1 MIIIYKIKKRKMEN
15 FEFELIKQLNSEN
28 QKENFVISP
37 LGLELVLS
45 LCSNGAEGTTQK
57 EIINL
62 LKYKNI
68 EEVNNNA
75 KEIMKKLSENKE
87 IKLAMGILTKI
98 HPKEKFKLK
107 GKEYGAN
114 LEELK
119 NYNNINKWV
128 MTKTNNKIKKII
140 ENLSPDV
147 VMVLL
152 NAIYFEA
159 FWKIKFDMNHTYNRE
174 FFNIDETK
182 VYINLMFLRGTL
194 LNYYENDDLKA
205 VKLDY
210 DIKDNSINAIVI
222 LPKREDYLE
231 ENINDLIKNMD
242 NDLYQNIIDNLNNDN
257 SKTKVN
263 FYLPKFEME
272 YNNIFNEILK
282 NLKMKKAFTK
292 DAEFKGIIDKYELFI
307 NQILQKNYINI
318 NEEGTQACTATELE
332 IMLES
337 YLTKDETAKDFMANR
352 PFIFIIRNGKC
363 PKGHDII
370 FFTKVCKFDKNI
382 DD

>member
-1 MIIIYKIKKRKMEN
+1 MEN

-119 NYNNINKWV
+119 NYNNIYKWV

-140 ENLSPDV
+140 
-147 VMVLL
+147 
-152 NAIYFEA
+152 
-159 FWKIKFDMNHTYNRE
+159 
-174 FFNIDETK
+174 
-182 VYINLMFLRGTL
+182 
-194 LNYYENDDLKA
+194 
-205 VKLDY
+205 
-210 DIKDNSINAIVI
+210 
-222 LPKREDYLE
+222 
-231 ENINDLIKNMD
+231 
-242 NDLYQNIIDNLNNDN
+242 
-257 SKTKVN
+257 
-263 FYLPKFEME
+263 
-272 YNNIFNEILK
+272 
-282 NLKMKKAFTK
+282 
-292 DAEFKGIIDKYELFI
+292 
-307 NQILQKNYINI
+307 
-318 NEEGTQACTATELE
+318 
-332 IMLES
+332 
-337 YLTKDETAKDFMANR
+337 
-352 PFIFIIRNGKC
+352 
-363 PKGHDII
+363 
-370 FFTKVCKFDKNI
+370 
-382 DD
+382 